1 MGIISLRSMPTEMY
15 EYSESL
21 ILPTLVL
28 VVCVPAYIVVNKFRL
43 ASPGR
48 EVWDQECK
56 FLGLAMFNWLLPIV
70 WRNGFNEYSKQL

>member
-1 MGIISLRSMPTEMY
+1 MY

-21 ILPTLVL
+21 ILATLVL

-48 EVWDQECK
+48 EVLDQECK
-56 FLGLAMFNWLLPIV
+56 FLGFAMYNWLLHIV

>member
-1 MGIISLRSMPTEMY
+1 MPTEMY

-28 VVCVPAYIVVNKFRL
+28 VVCVPAYIVVNKLRL

-48 EVWDQECK
+48 EVRDQEWK
-56 FLGLAMFNWLLPIV
+56 FLGLAMFNWRLPIV
-70 WRNGFNEYSKQL
+70 WLNGFNEYSKQL